1 MKRPL
6 QKNPLLSA
14 EVRPLTHKSP
24 KPVPT
29 TSKKKKDCDC
39 PQGPPPTKAE
49 SDYIQNGLQLPQ
61 SKENLELL
69 LRDIQQKGY
78 LDKEYAYQL
87 RQKEAVK
94 GLTKRIEGQIDG
106 EEMGGIRLE
115 RGWSMI
121 PYWNRRWGFLRDIL
135 GERWR
140 IIKVN
145 GILSP
150 SFCVV
155 FLFNSLFLS
164 QPLFCSYFSLWRI
177 NCLGIQSIYKI
188 FF

>member
-24 KPVPT
+24 KPAPA

-39 PQGPPPTKAE
+39 PKGPPPTKAE

-69 LRDIQQKGY
+69 LRDIQQKGF
-78 LDKEYAYQL
+78 LDKEYARL

-94 GLTKRIEGQIDG
+94 GLTKRIEGQIAGG
-106 EEMGGIRLE
+106 EPKSDEGGLVYDPLLESKPMGLFE
-115 RGWSMI
+115 RAF
-121 PYWNRRWGFLRDIL
+121 RRVLAEEL
-135 GERWR
+135 
-140 IIKVN
+140 
-145 GILSP
+145 
-150 SFCVV
+150 
-155 FLFNSLFLS
+155 
-164 QPLFCSYFSLWRI
+164 
-177 NCLGIQSIYKI
+177 
-188 FF
+188 